1 MGTRRVL
8 FGSLHGV
15 KLRRVTEEKEDQQSG
30 SEGIDDSANSPDSAG
45 EANGSTE
52 PRTAVD
58 GPAEPPAA
66 ATAAPSSSG
75 ESDADVPRVRFA
87 GLTDWQAL
95 RAPSDADDET
105 QHLVEETQSSLDERL
120 LSILSAE
127 RLVVLA
133 GLGTSRELDNAV
145 DMADL
150 WREAENIPGFEEAAA
165 LSPDGRQAEDIE
177 VLLSRCQ
184 SKLDLEEDQ
193 TLREFVRS
201 TERRILD
208 LCSFIDDQT
217 ELPTH
222 GQFLRRIARRSTRLP
237 RVEIFTTNY
246 DLAFERAAADTRF
259 FLVDGFQLRPP
270 YRFDGNALDV
280 DLVHRQVG
288 EGLMLEPNV
297 AQLLKL
303 HGSVDWNRASGSVQR
318 VTGRPD
324 NPALIYPRQ
333 SKFQHSFAPPY
344 LEFMARFQMALRA
357 RDVAVLIIG
366 FGLRDEHLVQPLRL
380 AVESNIG
387 LRLVVVSPNLSNNG
401 DDPIKSW
408 VALTENGDRRLT
420 LIKSTFAKFADLLP
434 DVAPYDER
442 ELHDRR
448 IEGNDV
454 IGA

>member
-1 MGTRRVL
+1 MLHAIGYLRRLLSV
-8 FGSLHGV
+8 FGRIKLHGMANE
-15 KLRRVTEEKEDQQSG
+15 KQAEKSKSEETDGSSG
-30 SEGIDDSANSPDSAG
+30 SPGGPA
-45 EANGSTE
+45 GSTPE
-52 PRTAVD
+52 PVESQAREE
-58 GPAEPPAA
+58 GSEPAI
-66 ATAAPSSSG
+66 
-75 ESDADVPRVRFA
+75 PRIRFA
-87 GLTDWQAL
+87 GLSNWQAL
-95 RAPSDADDET
+95 RASSEADDEAK
-105 QHLVEETQSSLDERL
+105 HLVEETRAGLDERL

-133 GLGTSRELDNAV
+133 GLGTSRELERSV

-150 WREAENIPGFEEAAA
+150 WREAQNISGFEKAAA
-165 LSPDGRQAEDIE
+165 LSPDAREAEDIE

-184 SKLDLEEDQ
+184 SKLELEEDQ
-193 TLREFVRS
+193 DLRKFVLE
-201 TERRILD
+201 TERQILD
-208 LCSFIDDQT
+208 LCSFVDDET
-217 ELPTH
+217 KLPTH

-270 YRFDGNALDV
+270 YRFDGNALDI
-280 DLVHRQVG
+280 DLVHRQIG

-303 HGSVDWNRASGSVQR
+303 HGSVDWNRDAETVQR
-318 VTGRPD
+318 VTETPV

-333 SKFQHSFAPPY
+333 SKFQLSFAPPY

-366 FGLRDEHLVQPLRL
+366 FGFKDEHLVQPLRL

-387 LRLVVVSPNLSNNG
+387 LRLVVVSPDLA
-401 DDPIKSW
+401 DDNAEPIKSW
-408 VALTENGDRRLT
+408 IGLTKKGDRRLT
-420 LIKSTFAKFADLLP
+420 LIRSTFADFADLLP
-434 DVAPYDER
+434 DIAPYDER
-442 ELHDRR
+442 ELHDQR
-448 IEGNDV
+448 IEGTNV

>member
-1 MGTRRVL
+1 VA
-8 FGSLHGV
+8 
-15 KLRRVTEEKEDQQSG
+15 EEKQ
-30 SEGIDDSANSPDSAG
+30 
-45 EANGSTE
+45 
-52 PRTAVD
+52 D
-58 GPAEPPAA
+58 G
-66 ATAAPSSSG
+66 APSSG
-75 ESDADVPRVRFA
+75 EKRESPRLADEEVGSEEGEAAPVEHQTPAKGSEALAPQVRFA
-87 GLTDWQAL
+87 GLEDWQELQAS
-95 RAPSDADDET
+95 SDADDAAK
-105 QHLVEETQSSLDERL
+105 HLAEETQSRLDERL

-127 RLVVLA
+127 RLIVLA
-133 GLGTSRELDNAV
+133 GLGTSRELKNAV

-150 WREAENIPGFEEAAA
+150 WREAQGIPGFEEAVA
-165 LSPDGRQAEDIE
+165 LSPEARQAEDIE

-193 TLREFVRS
+193 TLREFVKGS
-201 TERRILD
+201 ERRILD
-208 LCSFIDDQT
+208 LCSFVDDET

-303 HGSVDWNRASGSVQR
+303 HGSVDWNRGSGSVQR
-318 VTGRPD
+318 VNGRPD

-333 SKFQHSFAPPY
+333 SKFQLSFAPPY

-366 FGLRDEHLVQPLRL
+366 FGFRDEHLVQPLRL
-380 AVESNIG
+380 AVESNVG
-387 LRLVVVSPNLSNNG
+387 LRLVVVSPHLS
-401 DDPIKSW
+401 DSSDEPIKSW
-408 VALTENGDRRLT
+408 IGLTKNGDRRLT
-420 LIKSTFAKFADLLP
+420 LIRSTFAKFADLLP

-442 ELHDRR
+442 ELHDQR
-448 IEGNDV
+448 IEGKS
-454 IGA
+454 IRGA

>member
-1 MGTRRVL
+1 
-8 FGSLHGV
+8 
-15 KLRRVTEEKEDQQSG
+15 
-30 SEGIDDSANSPDSAG
+30 
-45 EANGSTE
+45 
-52 PRTAVD
+52 
-58 GPAEPPAA
+58 
-66 ATAAPSSSG
+66 
-75 ESDADVPRVRFA
+75 
-87 GLTDWQAL
+87 
-95 RAPSDADDET
+95 
-105 QHLVEETQSSLDERL
+105 
-120 LSILSAE
+120 
-127 RLVVLA
+127 
-133 GLGTSRELDNAV
+133 
-145 DMADL
+145 MADL
-150 WREAENIPGFEEAAA
+150 WQAAQSVPGFEEAVT
-165 LSPDGRQAEDIE
+165 LSPDARQAEDIE

-193 TLREFVRS
+193 TLREFVKG

-208 LCSFIDDQT
+208 LCSFVDDET
-217 ELPTH
+217 DLPTH

-280 DLVHRQVG
+280 DLVHRQIG

-303 HGSVDWNRASGSVQR
+303 HGSVDWNRDSESVQR
-318 VTGRPD
+318 VDGRPD

-333 SKFQHSFAPPY
+333 NKFQLSFAPPY

-366 FGLRDEHLVQPLRL
+366 FGFRDEHLVQPLRL

-387 LRLVVVSPNLSNNG
+387 LRLVVVSPNLS
-401 DDPIKSW
+401 DSSAEPIKSW
-408 VALTENGDRRLT
+408 IRLTKNGDRRLT

-448 IEGNDV
+448 IEGKGV

>member
-1 MGTRRVL
+1 MAE
-8 FGSLHGV
+8 
-15 KLRRVTEEKEDQQSG
+15 KAQEESDE
-30 SEGIDDSANSPDSAG
+30 IDGSPDTSSQL
-45 EANGSTE
+45 NGDDR
-52 PRTAVD
+52 P
-58 GPAEPPAA
+58 GMPQ
-66 ATAAPSSSG
+66 
-75 ESDADVPRVRFA
+75 VRFA
-87 GLTDWQAL
+87 GLAEWQAL
-95 RAPSDADDET
+95 KAPLDADDEAK
-105 QHLVEETQSSLDERL
+105 HLVEETKNNLDERL

-133 GLGTSRELDNAV
+133 GLGTSREVDDSV

-150 WREAENIPGFEEAAA
+150 WREAQNISGFEDAVA
-165 LSPDGRQAEDIE
+165 LSPTASETEDIE

-184 SKLDLEEDQ
+184 SKLDLEDDQ
-193 TLREFVRS
+193 RLRDFVLG

-208 LCSFIDDQT
+208 LCSFVDDNT
-217 ELPTH
+217 DLPTH

-237 RVEIFTTNY
+237 RAEIFTTNY
-246 DLAFERAAADTRF
+246 DLTFERAAADTRF

-270 YRFDGNALDV
+270 FRFDGNALDI
-280 DLVHRQVG
+280 DLVHRRPG

-303 HGSVDWNRASGSVQR
+303 HGSVDWNRDAGTVQR
-318 VTGRPD
+318 VAGRPD

-333 SKFQHSFAPPY
+333 SKFQLSFAPPY

-366 FGLRDEHLVQPLRL
+366 FGLKDEHLVQPLRL

-387 LRLVVVSPNLSNNG
+387 LRLVVVSPDLGNNG
-401 DDPIKSW
+401 ADPVKSW
-408 VALTENGDRRLT
+408 ISLTESGDRRLT
-420 LIKSTFAKFADLLP
+420 LIRGTFANFADLLP
-434 DVAPYDER
+434 DIAPYDER

-448 IEGNDV
+448 IEGDSV

>member
-1 MGTRRVL
+1 M
-8 FGSLHGV
+8 
-15 KLRRVTEEKEDQQSG
+15 TEEKKDGAPG
-30 SEGIDDSANSPDSAG
+30 SETDVPQHSPDPP
-45 EANGSTE
+45 EETNGSAQEDPATVE
-52 PRTAVD
+52 HPPGGDAVD
-58 GPAEPPAA
+58 AA
-66 ATAAPSSSG
+66 
-75 ESDADVPRVRFA
+75 VPRVRFA
-87 GLTDWQAL
+87 GLTDWQGLQA
-95 RAPSDADDET
+95 SSNADDET
-105 QHLVEETQSSLDERL
+105 KHLVEETRSRLDERL

-127 RLVVLA
+127 RLIVLA
-133 GLGTSRELDNAV
+133 GLGTSRELKNAV

-150 WREAENIPGFEEAAA
+150 WQAAQSVPGFEEAVT
-165 LSPDGRQAEDIE
+165 LSPDARQAEDIE

-193 TLREFVRS
+193 TLREFVKG

-208 LCSFIDDQT
+208 LCSFVDDET
-217 ELPTH
+217 DLPTH

-280 DLVHRQVG
+280 DLVHRQIG

-303 HGSVDWNRASGSVQR
+303 HGSVDWNRDSESVQR
-318 VTGRPD
+318 VDGRPD

-333 SKFQHSFAPPY
+333 NKFQLSFAPPY

-366 FGLRDEHLVQPLRL
+366 FGFRDEHLVQPLRL

-387 LRLVVVSPNLSNNG
+387 LRLVVVSPNLS
-401 DDPIKSW
+401 DSSAEPIKSW
-408 VALTENGDRRLT
+408 IRLTKNGDRRLT

-448 IEGNDV
+448 IEGKGV

>member
-1 MGTRRVL
+1 MEAPDREPVGWCRAFGYRVPWRRPL
-8 FGSLHGV
+8 GIAQD
-15 KLRRVTEEKEDQQSG
+15 KLRQMADGKSNEESALEETDGPRDSPDGSG
-30 SEGIDDSANSPDSAG
+30 PVHDSAESESPEERSA
-45 EANGSTE
+45 
-52 PRTAVD
+52 PD
-58 GPAEPPAA
+58 M
-66 ATAAPSSSG
+66 
-75 ESDADVPRVRFA
+75 PRVRFA

-95 RAPSDADDET
+95 QTPPGTDDET
-105 QHLVEETQSSLDERL
+105 KHLVEKTKSGLDERL

-133 GLGTSRELDNAV
+133 GLGTSRELERSV

-150 WREAENIPGFEEAAA
+150 WREAQSIPGFEKATA
-165 LSPDGRQAEDIE
+165 LSPDAREAEDIE

-184 SKLDLEEDQ
+184 SKLDLEDDQ
-193 TLREFVRS
+193 ELHEFVLE
-201 TERRILD
+201 TERHILD
-208 LCSFIDDQT
+208 LCSFVDDDT
-217 ELPTH
+217 KLPTH

-237 RVEIFTTNY
+237 RAEIFTTNY

-270 YRFDGNALDV
+270 YRFDGNALDI

-303 HGSVDWNRASGSVQR
+303 HGSVDWNRDAETVQR
-318 VTGRPD
+318 VTGKPA

-333 SKFQHSFAPPY
+333 SKFQLSFAPPY

-366 FGLRDEHLVQPLRL
+366 FGFKDEHLVQPLRL

-387 LRLVVVSPNLSNNG
+387 LRLVVVSPNLANDG
-401 DDPIKSW
+401 AEPIQSW
-408 VALTENGDRRLT
+408 IKLTKNGDRRLT
-420 LIKSTFAKFADLLP
+420 LVKSTFAQFADLLP
-434 DVAPYDER
+434 DIAPYDER

-448 IEGNDV
+448 IEGDSV
-454 IGA
+454 VGA